1 LAIFLTIV
9 LDGVGIGAQPDAHL
23 YGDEDS
29 HTLGNLLRIT
39 TPSLPN
45 LEALGLGC
53 ITSLDGLTCPTDP
66 AASYGKMEEFSP
78 GKDSTTGHW
87 ELAGLRLDRPF
98 PTYPNGFPQDVVNKF
113 KKLANLEGVL
123 GNYASSGTEVI
134 AALGEEHQRT
144 GHPILYTS
152 ADSVFQVAAHVDTI
166 PLDDLYDMCELAR
179 SRVCVEEHAVGRVIA
194 RPFTGDPGS
203 YTRISAKRRDFS
215 LLPSAETL
223 QEALQSHRV
232 TTVSIGKVAD
242 LFGGVGFTRVVKTRE
257 NDEGMTAILAEFHA
271 YDGRDTFVWA
281 NLVDFDQEFGHR
293 NDPPGFARA
302 LEQFDA
308 FLPRLL
314 EAIPNDGCALITA
327 DHGTDPTTVSTDHSR
342 EYVPV
347 LLIDRQPS
355 RDLGTRST
363 FNDHAAT
370 VAAFF
375 DIPFPRTGT
384 SMLRV
389 LDSRQD

>member
-1 LAIFLTIV
+1 MTIV

-29 HTLGNLLRIT
+29 HTLGNLLKVT
-39 TPSLPN
+39 SPSLPH
-45 LEALGLGC
+45 LESLGLGC
-53 ITSLDGLTCPTDP
+53 ITALNGIACPAEP
-66 AASYGKMEEFSP
+66 AASFGKMQTCSA

-98 PTYPNGFPQDVVNKF
+98 PTYPDGFPQDVVDRF
-113 KKLANLEGVL
+113 ARAAGIAGVL
-123 GNYASSGTEVI
+123 GNYASSGTEI
-134 AALGEEHQRT
+134 ISALGEEHQQT
-144 GHPILYTS
+144 GLPILYTS
-152 ADSVFQVAAHVDTI
+152 ADSVFQLAAHVGTI
-166 PLDDLYDMCELAR
+166 SLRDLYEMCEVAR

-194 RPFTGDPGS
+194 RPFTGEPGF
-203 YTRISAKRRDFS
+203 YRRISEKRRDFS
-215 LLPSAETL
+215 LLPSAQTL
-223 QEALQSHRV
+223 QEVLQAHRV
-232 TTVSIGKVAD
+232 GTVSIGKVAD
-242 LFGGVGFTRVVKTRE
+242 LFGGVGFSRAVKTSA
-257 NDEGMTAILAEFHA
+257 NDEGMKVILDEIAA

-293 NDPPGFARA
+293 NDPAGFARA

-308 FLPRLL
+308 FIPRLL
-314 EAIPNDGCALITA
+314 DALPADGCAVITA

-342 EYVPV
+342 EFVPV
-347 LLIDRQPS
+347 LLIDGQPA

-375 DIPFPRTGT
+375 DIPLPHTGT

-389 LDSRQD
+389 EDVR